1 MRFLL
6 QSTYDVLPSPS
17 NLVRWKISDEDRCRC
32 GQLGTMR
39 HILSNCG
46 LALRRYEWRHN
57 QVLRILYSALKTKIQ
72 CYNDGNIPKVD
83 QGCGRIRFVRPGH
96 GISST
101 SSRRKVEDP
110 RWQGGWE
117 TAADLTGEK
126 KAFPIPTTKR
136 PDIFLWIREK
146 KMIELVELTVPY
158 EENMEAAR
166 IRKDERYEKLVDDC
180 CDAGWTAWHSPV
192 EIGCRGFVGPQ
203 FRRWLLKTG
212 FTSRE
217 ATKLIKDVQEAVEKA
232 SHWVWLKRNDES
244 WIEDQ

>member
-1 MRFLL
+1 MNQKERRDAVVDTIKKGEAERRELHLINCAQQGQMTRWEHCVIERKLTWQEVWKWSTSRMRFLL

-32 GQLGTMR
+32 GELGTMR
-39 HILSNCG
+39 DTLSNCG

-96 GISST
+96 GINSA

-136 PDIFLWIREK
+136 PDIFLW
-146 KMIELVELTVPY
+146 
-158 EENMEAAR
+158 
-166 IRKDERYEKLVDDC
+166 
-180 CDAGWTAWHSPV
+180 
-192 EIGCRGFVGPQ
+192 
-203 FRRWLLKTG
+203 
-212 FTSRE
+212 SRE
-217 ATKLIKDVQEAVEKA
+217 NKTDDRAG
-232 SHWVWLKRNDES
+232 
-244 WIEDQ
+244 